1 MKKLLF
7 WIVLIVAVAILGS
20 CAKKDET
27 TVAAAGDAAG
37 TGTTASGTITGDDNL
52 TGTFNMSWYGQEPSG
67 GCIDNSTAITSF
79 KTLSAVPND
88 TLGYKQQIIFTSS
101 TTWAQ
106 SIQYYSDASCA
117 TLTGYMNVGYKNV
130 SVGDSL
136 SGLSAGSNPAKPTT
150 AKKVSY
156 NKDFTALKCNT
167 DTCTTFFNTLFGAST
182 LSTLGFTQGTEL
194 NVDDTDEDAEVNI
207 WETGAMSGSSKTYL
221 FSGTGHAS
229 NYPSDWTGADVW
241 WQE

>member
-156 NKDFTALKCNT
+156 THPSMNLKSNT
-167 DTCTTFFNTLFGAST
+167 DTTTAYFN
-182 LSTLGFTQGTEL
+182 STLGSSNLATLGFKQGTEL
-194 NVDDTDEDAEVNI
+194 VLPISTPESSVNI
-207 WETGAMSGSSKTYL
+207 WETSAMSGSSKTYL
-221 FSGTGHAS
+221 FTGSSATS
-229 NYPSDWTGADVW
+229 TYPTGWTGASVW

>member
-1 MKKLLF
+1 MKNILQ
-7 WIVLIVAVAILGS
+7 IILITFFTFAISS

-27 TVAAAGDAAG
+27 TVAAAGDATG

-136 SGLSAGSNPAKPTT
+136 SGLSAGSNPCLLYT
-150 AKKVSY
+150 S
-156 NKDFTALKCNT
+156 
-167 DTCTTFFNTLFGAST
+167 
-182 LSTLGFTQGTEL
+182 
-194 NVDDTDEDAEVNI
+194 
-207 WETGAMSGSSKTYL
+207 
-221 FSGTGHAS
+221 
-229 NYPSDWTGADVW
+229 PSPRD
-241 WQE
+241 